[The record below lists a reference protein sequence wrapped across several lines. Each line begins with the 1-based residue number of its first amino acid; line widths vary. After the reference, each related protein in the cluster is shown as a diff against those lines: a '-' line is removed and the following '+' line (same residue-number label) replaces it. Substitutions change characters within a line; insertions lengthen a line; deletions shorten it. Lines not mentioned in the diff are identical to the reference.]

1 MKLKYTKIITK
12 IYEIEL
18 DDDSPYC
25 KLDNDTIIKNAEW
38 EENNW
43 SKLISENEM
52 ITNVE
57 RIENQCEGE
66 KNEQRR

>member
-12 IYEIEL
+12 NYEIEL

-25 KLDNDTIIKNAEW
+25 NLDDHTIIKNAEW

-43 SKLISENEM
+43 SELISENET
-52 ITNVE
+52 ITDIE
-57 RIENQCEGE
+57 RIED
-66 KNEQRR
+66 